1 MCAGFREKHAV
12 AVPEEPFAV
21 AVHSESVVA
30 DAVKQQDRVA
40 VSGSRPQKPTPQ
52 NRSVGGANAYVLQI
66 RIKHPQIRFDLL
78 LLVHRYWA
86 TTGMDRHLTKADSAK
101 DR

>member
-30 DAVKQQDRVA
+30 DAVKQEDRVA
-40 VSGSRPQKPTPQ
+40 VFGSRPQKPTAQ
-52 NRSVGGANAYVLQI
+52 NRSVGGADAYVLQI
-66 RIKHPQIRFDLL
+66 RITRLQIKFDLL
-78 LLVHRYWA
+78 LLVHRYWTA
-86 TTGMDRHLTKADSAK
+86 TGMDRRFTKADAA
-101 DR
+101 DY